1 MGIIIGE
8 GNALC
13 RKLKYVCFINE
24 KESVV
29 NCSIMAIMAAKTNAN
44 SSSVISIAAYCYYLE
59 TPDILKI
66 VSRNRYF
73 TYALQAKNSTTSK
86 ESPPH
91 IC

>member
-13 RKLKYVCFINE
+13 RTLKYVCFINE
-24 KESVV
+24 KGSVV

-44 SSSVISIAAYCYYLE
+44 SSNVISIAAYCYYLGS
-59 TPDILKI
+59 PDIFKI

-73 TYALQAKNSTTSK
+73 TYAFAGREFYN
-86 ESPPH
+86 
-91 IC
+91 I

>member
-24 KESVV
+24 KGSVV

-44 SSSVISIAAYCYYLE
+44 SSNSLVLQLIVII
-59 TPDILKI
+59 
-66 VSRNRYF
+66 
-73 TYALQAKNSTTSK
+73 
-86 ESPPH
+86 
-91 IC
+91 